1 MNDPSG
7 DDEVARLQRL
17 VYGANSTPD
26 ERRRAADALQELA
39 VADAADQAADA
50 TSTLSEP
57 SGGGAAEAPAVAGND
72 DAPDP
77 DDDRRLG
84 RRFALRVAAVAGAA
98 LVIGILAGWQ
108 LAQLTA
114 ADADAGALPTPSAS
128 PGPRLQADVLAAMP
142 VAAETLAARV
152 FLRPAVPEDM
162 PDIPGMP
169 EGTRITLS
177 GGPAEFRLLATRSD
191 GVRFYAARDG
201 AELCLYVTFP
211 EPADGAIALAG
222 CTQEGRFP
230 EDGIRVDGSSGQASI
245 DATWHPDGS
254 LQMGML
260 NAPLPGAP
268 LPG

>member
-7 DDEVARLQRL
+7 DDDVARLQRL
-17 VYGANSTPD
+17 VYGANSTPE
-26 ERRRAADALQELA
+26 ERRRAADELQALA
-39 VADAADQAADA
+39 VADAAATADGA
-50 TSTLSEP
+50 SAIPESA
-57 SGGGAAEAPAVAGND
+57 GGGAAEAPAMVGDDDTPDLEEDRGPGRRVALRIAVVAG
-72 DAPDP
+72 A
-77 DDDRRLG
+77 
-84 RRFALRVAAVAGAA
+84 AA
-98 LVIGILAGWQ
+98 LVIGIIAGWQ
-108 LAQLTA
+108 LSQLTA

-152 FLRPAVPEDM
+152 FLRPAVPDDSPDM
-162 PDIPGMP
+162 PGMP

-191 GVRFYAARDG
+191 GVRFHAARDG
-201 AELCLYVTFP
+201 AELCLYITFP
-211 EPADGAIALAG
+211 QPSDGAIALAG

-230 EDGIRVDGSSGQASI
+230 EDGIHVNSSSGQASI

-254 LQMGML
+254 LQIGML
-260 NAPLPGAP
+260 NAPPPGAP